1 VFNSRQLVLSEIL
14 CPKVICFDIREIT
27 PLIWYLDDG
36 QSDKRMSRE
45 KIMRI
50 FRNDLGFQ
58 QFVGYG

>member
-1 VFNSRQLVLSEIL
+1 MCLTPDSSFLSEIL
-14 CPKVICFDIREIT
+14 CPKAICFYIRGIT

-58 QFVGYG
+58 